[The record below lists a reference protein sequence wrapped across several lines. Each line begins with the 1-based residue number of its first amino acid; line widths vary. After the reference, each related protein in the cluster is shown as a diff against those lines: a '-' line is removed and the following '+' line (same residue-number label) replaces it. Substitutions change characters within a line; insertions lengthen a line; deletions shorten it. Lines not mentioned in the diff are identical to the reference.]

1 MTSRVK
7 QLALKILLIK
17 EEFSEKEIRDAVALL
32 RNYGTESD
40 LIEYLAHGHSE
51 GRTPGQEK
59 PTSKPLGEIQSKI
72 VMELADKD
80 EEKFKILSEFDSL
93 LRKEKILPRVEDIR
107 RLGNSISKDFPK
119 IKSRK
124 DGVVKLVKLLA
135 EKPPEQVREV
145 LQSCLAE
152 LSQSQDTSEYQQL
165 AQFIISGPSDQ
176 NKK

>member
-7 QLALKILLIK
+7 HLALKILLMK
-17 EEFSEKEIRDAVALL
+17 EEFSEREIRDALILL
-32 RNYGTESD
+32 SNYGTESD
-40 LIEYLAHGHSE
+40 LIEYLAHSHSE
-51 GRTPGQEK
+51 GKAPAHEK
-59 PTSKPLGEIQSKI
+59 RTSKPLDKMQSKV
-72 VMELADKD
+72 VMELAEKD

-124 DGVVKLVKLLA
+124 DGVLKLVKLLA